1 MFKSSAVFDKNLEK
15 ATSLTNL
22 ESDWNSILRICD
34 CIRQND
40 IQPRQA
46 LNAIKKKLNST
57 NPNVQLMALQVLESC
72 VKNCGSFFHIELA
85 TKEFMEEFHMILK
98 NTIDNKVK
106 NEILRLVQCWAH
118 AFRKEPSYKAVQ
130 DEMRLMK
137 AEGFQFPALK
147 ENDAMFYADS
157 APEWSDG
164 EHCNRCRLQFTLIA
178 RKHHCR
184 NCGQVFCAKCSS
196 KTSTIPKFGIEKEVR
211 VCDVC
216 FDKLNKK
223 IEVKTNSSTDESKH
237 KNNPTDNKS
246 PSKTKTEQEIQEE
259 EELQLALA
267 LSKSEAEN
275 RERMHQSS
283 KFKASSILNS
293 SPSSLS
299 RSSSNKKN
307 TKSSS
312 SKNTSSG
319 KKLKDYD
326 SENDDPELARYLN
339 REYWEQRTNILGDYE
354 PSPSPSAPI
363 SKADPVADIKVIQQN
378 KLTNGD
384 SELDNFAKTLHSTLE
399 IFVNRLNSNK
409 LRGRAI
415 TNDSG
420 VQALF
425 MNLTNMHSHL
435 MMYMQQSSEA
445 RSNCERLQDKINQIR
460 DARAALDALREE
472 HREQL
477 KRAAEEAE
485 RIRQIQMAQKL
496 EIMRKKKQ
504 EYLEYQ
510 RELAIQRMQEQ
521 EREMMMRTEQ
531 IKFASGQNANLPM
544 ALSSNHQWNI
554 TQSTASAY
562 PVAETLA
569 DPNKQVQPNYYVDNL
584 HSFQNT
590 AAISHV
596 NRQPVL
602 VSQPPNIHQS
612 NPIMNGQTYSAA
624 VATAQQMNPQTTTA
638 TIVGVVPSHSAQMI
652 PQTSNVPGHA
662 MVAHIM
668 PHFVPITAPQV
679 AYISGQYHSTPEMMV
694 QQYPTNPTLMTNVGN
709 QQPPSSNNNNQTPQQ
724 PSVKEE
730 LLISFD

>member
-354 PSPSPSAPI
+354 PSPSPI
-363 SKADPVADIKVIQQN
+363 
-378 KLTNGD
+378 
-384 SELDNFAKTLHSTLE
+384 
-399 IFVNRLNSNK
+399 
-409 LRGRAI
+409 
-415 TNDSG
+415 
-420 VQALF
+420 QALF

-694 QQYPTNPTLMTNVGN
+694 QQYPTNPTLITNVGN